1 MNTSKMLI
9 NTPSL
14 VLILLL
20 IFITKSSAQ
29 TAAPALPP
37 GPPPSTDIYKILTK
51 AGQFTVLIR
60 LLKSTQVGNQI
71 NNQLG
76 STNSELTMFAPS
88 DSAFSN
94 LKTGTLN
101 GLTDQQ
107 KVQLLQFHLVP
118 SFISITNFQT
128 MSNPVQTQASD
139 TYEYPLNITTSG
151 SQVNITTGIVNTTI
165 SGTVYSDNQLAVYQV
180 DKVLQPLGIFAPRPL
195 PPAPAPAPP
204 KASKKKATDA
214 DTTGPATSDDSS
226 DAIGGSNG
234 GLGKVVLS
242 LSMSM
247 FVAAIF
253 KL

>member
-1 MNTSKMLI
+1 MNRKMLF
-9 NTPSL
+9 NSS
-14 VLILLL
+14 LLL
-20 IFITKSSAQ
+20 ILSFFLSKALAQ
-29 TAAPALPP
+29 SAAPALSP

-76 STNSELTMFAPS
+76 SSNSELTVFAPT
-88 DSAFSN
+88 DNAFSS

-101 GLTDQQ
+101 GLSDQQ

-151 SQVNITTGIVNTTI
+151 NQVNITTGIVNTTI

-204 KASKKKATDA
+204 KPKKKATD
-214 DTTGPATSDDSS
+214 TESSGPTTSDDSS
-226 DAIGGSNG
+226 DAIGVTGN
-234 GLGKVVLS
+234 LGMVV

-247 FVAAIF
+247 FAAGIF
-253 KL
+253 NL